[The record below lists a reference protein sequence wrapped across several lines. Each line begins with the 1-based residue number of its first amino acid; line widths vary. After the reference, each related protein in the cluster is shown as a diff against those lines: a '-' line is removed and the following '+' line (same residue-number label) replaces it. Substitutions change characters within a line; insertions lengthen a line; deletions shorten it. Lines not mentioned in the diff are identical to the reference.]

1 MYEFHNMLPYIIFF
15 FYSFWIPQIV
25 SNVIRDTR
33 KPLHVHYI
41 LGITATRLAVPL
53 YIFGCPKNFM
63 RIEVDMQWCTS
74 TFLLLP
80 LGFPPWPK
88 IFTTSAPP
96 NHTSPG
102 ICQEGERG
110 EIFSHGGQPSP

>member
-53 YIFGCPKNFM
+53 YVFGCPKNFM
-63 RIEVDMQWCTS
+63 RIEVDIKWCICLT
-74 TFLLLP
+74 TFLVAQAMDINKLIARLCYILILLVP
-80 LGFPPWPK
+80 F
-88 IFTTSAPP
+88 
-96 NHTSPG
+96 
-102 ICQEGERG
+102 
-110 EIFSHGGQPSP
+110 